1 MVIGNSNLIKR
12 NHYSDMVPENIHA
25 HKTSVI
31 PKLSKQRNSAGFTL
45 LEIMIALAII
55 SIALTALLSLGNRT
69 IAVHDRLQKIT
80 QATLLA
86 QHKMSEVE
94 TSSTSATLSGEEN
107 GVFEEP
113 NDIFSW
119 KVDYSDTPL
128 PSIKMVSVTVSWGEE
143 NNNETVTLDSFVY

>member
-1 MVIGNSNLIKR
+1 MVIGNSNLIKT
-12 NHYSDMVPENIHA
+12 NHYSDMMPENIHV
-25 HKTSVI
+25 HKTPVI
-31 PKLSKQRNSAGFTL
+31 PKQSNQRNSAGFTL

-55 SIALTALLSLGNRT
+55 SIALTVLLSLGNRT

-94 TSSTSATLSGEEN
+94 SSSTSVTLTGDER
-107 GVFEEP
+107 GVFDEP
-113 NDIFSW
+113 NDMFSW
-119 KVDYSDTPL
+119 KIDYSDTPL

-143 NNNETVTLDSFVY
+143 NNNEEVTLDSFVF